1 MPISAAP
8 ANQEAACWPYGT
20 ITAAAISGPRAV
32 PKLPPTWN
40 TDWASPWRPPE
51 ASRAM
56 REASGW
62 KMAEP
67 MPTIA
72 AASSTIA

>member
-1 MPISAAP
+1 MAA
-8 ANQEAACWPYGT
+8 
-20 ITAAAISGPRAV
+20 
-32 PKLPPTWN
+32 
-40 TDWASPWRPPE
+40 PE

-72 AASSTIA
+72 AAISTTA

>member
-1 MPISAAP
+1 
-8 ANQEAACWPYGT
+8 
-20 ITAAAISGPRAV
+20 
-32 PKLPPTWN
+32 
-40 TDWASPWRPPE
+40 
-51 ASRAM
+51 M

-67 MPTIA
+67 MPTMA